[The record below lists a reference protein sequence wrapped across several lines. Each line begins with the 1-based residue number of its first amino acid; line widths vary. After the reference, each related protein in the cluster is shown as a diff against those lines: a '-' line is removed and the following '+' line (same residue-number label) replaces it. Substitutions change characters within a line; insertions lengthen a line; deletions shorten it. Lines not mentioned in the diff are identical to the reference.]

1 MKTITFNQLKISNFK
16 GIEQRSI
23 QFNHRTDL
31 RGANGTGKTTIADAI
46 WWVLFGKD
54 SGGLTSFPVKRKD
67 AAGEDIREI
76 IVEVELSLNV
86 DGMNHLF
93 RRVQEENWVT
103 KRGSISRVFEGN
115 VQTLYYNESKMKTD
129 EYSKAVSAIV
139 DENRFK
145 MLTSPTYF
153 MNQLDDKKRREELMK
168 LIGNESDIEKALL
181 QTSDFAMLRKEWT
194 KDININKSFVN
205 MQEFIRQKARS
216 NADEIDRLPYQI
228 DELQKTITDEYDET
242 TIKSLISGYKRD
254 LENLIEP
261 KPYEKPESVVSAE
274 ETLRQT
280 QKELDVMKDEAYNKF
295 VSKRREITI
304 ARQEVTS
311 MIASFLGKKTLLQN
325 DLDYNRISVSAKSRE
340 KDELLKQYN
349 QLKNQAFIAPK
360 VDLTCPA
367 CGQLLPGMDPE
378 VIIERSR
385 ISFEND
391 RKAKI
396 DEILVKGNTLR
407 AEIDQ
412 LAKAAQE
419 IESNK
424 FALESQLEDLNRQ
437 LEALPNPDSVLEHD
451 FIDGKLKDELQ
462 VKITELTDII
472 NAWRNASNDDSAK
485 LEYRIKR
492 DELIAKIN
500 ENSFRYGKLES
511 QKATLQR
518 IEELKGRETI
528 LLQERDYFKTIG
540 FQAELF
546 MKSKN
551 EALEESL
558 SSHFTTVKWR
568 LFKQQVNGGFQQV
581 CDAYLNGKPY
591 DAQSTGERI
600 FTGIDIIKTFQ
611 GIYGINAPLLIDNR
625 ESITLPVDAQ
635 CQIISMY
642 ADDRYNELQQF

>member
-1 MKTITFNQLKISNFK
+1 MKTIKFNQLKISNFK
-16 GIEQRSI
+16 GIEQRTI

-67 AAGEDIREI
+67 AAGEDLREI
-76 IVEVELSLNV
+76 IVEVELSINV
-86 DGMNHLF
+86 DRMNHLF
-93 RRVQEENWVT
+93 RRIQEENWVT

-115 VQTLYYNESKMKTD
+115 VQTLYYNESKLKTD

-145 MLTSPTYF
+145 MLTLPTYF

-168 LIGNESDIEKALL
+168 LVGNESDIEKALL
-181 QTSDFAMLRKEWT
+181 QTLEFAMLRKEWT

-205 MQEFIRQKARS
+205 MQEYIRQKARS

-242 TIKSLISGYKRD
+242 TIKNLISGYKRD
-254 LENLIEP
+254 LENLVEP
-261 KPYEKPESVVSAE
+261 KPNEKPESVVSAE

-280 QKELDVMKDEAYNKF
+280 QKELDAMKDEAYNQF
-295 VSKRREITI
+295 VSKRREVSL

-311 MIASFLGKKTLLQN
+311 MIASFLGKKTLLRN
-325 DLDYNRISVSAKSRE
+325 DLDYNQMSANTKSRE
-340 KDELLKQYN
+340 KDELLKLYN

-367 CGQLLPGMDPE
+367 CGQLLPGMDPDI
-378 VIIERSR
+378 VIERTR
-385 ISFEND
+385 ISFENE

-396 DEILVKGNTLR
+396 DEVLVKGNNLKM
-407 AEIDQ
+407 EIEQ
-412 LAKAAQE
+412 LAKTAQE

-424 FALESQLEDLNRQ
+424 LALESQLEDLNRQ
-437 LEALPNPDSVLEHD
+437 LEALPNPESVLEQD
-451 FIDGKLKDELQ
+451 FIDGKIKDELQ
-462 VKITELTDII
+462 AKITDMTDII
-472 NAWRNASNDDSAK
+472 NTWRNASNDETSK

-511 QKATLQR
+511 QKATIQR
-518 IEELKGRETI
+518 IEELKGRETN
-528 LLQERDYFKTIG
+528 LLQERDYFKTVG

-642 ADDRYNELQQF
+642 ADDRFTELQQF

>member
-340 KDELLKQYN
+340 KEELLKQYN